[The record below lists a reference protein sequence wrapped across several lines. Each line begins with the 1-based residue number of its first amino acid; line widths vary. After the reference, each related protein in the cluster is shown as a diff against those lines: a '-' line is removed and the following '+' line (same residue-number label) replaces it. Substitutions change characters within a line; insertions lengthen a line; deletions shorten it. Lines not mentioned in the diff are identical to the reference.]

1 MTSDEVKKDWIK
13 KQNQAEKRLRERAI
27 TLRELLIA
35 MEPESPLPDEW
46 ESWDDFRPHSVY
58 RILLCFMS
66 EEETWIEAYRDHV
79 MLIPWYDCK
88 VIGFN
93 ADDKFI
99 LQVWLAYEHFLKNY
113 KQLNAK
119 EETDDQYY
127 YDQT

>member
-1 MTSDEVKKDWIK
+1 MTSDEVKKDWIE

-46 ESWDDFRPHSVY
+46 ESWDDFRPHSVC

-88 VIGFN
+88 VVGFN

-99 LQVWLAYEHFLKNY
+99 LQVWLAYEDFLKEY
-113 KQLNAK
+113 KQINAK
-119 EETDDQYY
+119 EDDDQYY